1 MENQA
6 AAKPKFSAYDGV
18 MDLLREQI
26 SALQVTRE
34 SLARCQAENK
44 RLIEGYRFYAD
55 RDNWRQRTAQMDN
68 GAKAREILKGV
79 VRRKENG

>member
-1 MENQA
+1 MKNQA
-6 AAKPKFSAYDGV
+6 VADTEFSTYDQAMG
-18 MDLLREQI
+18 LIREKI

-55 RDNWRQRTAQMDN
+55 RENWRQRTAQMDN

-79 VRRKENG
+79 VGYE

>member
-1 MENQA
+1 MENRA

-55 RDNWRQRTAQMDN
+55 RENWRTRAAHLDN
-68 GAKAREILKGV
+68 GDRAREILKEV
-79 VRRKENG
+79 VGYE